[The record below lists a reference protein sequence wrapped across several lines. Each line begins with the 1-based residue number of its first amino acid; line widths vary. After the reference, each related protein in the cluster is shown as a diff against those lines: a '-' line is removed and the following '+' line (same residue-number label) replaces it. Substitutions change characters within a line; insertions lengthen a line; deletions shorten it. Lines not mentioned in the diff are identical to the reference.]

1 MSEIYLS
8 NFYLIHTTPFHL
20 ILLLLGLFDF
30 LICDRLYIYIYI
42 YQYSSIKLLF
52 LKMVPEMSRFL
63 KNKLKKEKEMT
74 HMSID
79 PKKLYGLNEILWILL
94 RIFVP
99 SEIKKVVFSSLIHCK
114 KGCTWR
120 KVFLMTV
127 TRYYV
132 SKQEC

>member
-63 KNKLKKEKEMT
+63 KNTLKKEKEMT

-79 PKKLYGLNEILWILL
+79 PKKLYGLNEIL
-94 RIFVP
+94 
-99 SEIKKVVFSSLIHCK
+99 
-114 KGCTWR
+114 
-120 KVFLMTV
+120 
-127 TRYYV
+127 
-132 SKQEC
+132 

>member
-30 LICDRLYIYIYI
+30 LICDRLYIYIY
-42 YQYSSIKLLF
+42 QYSSIKLLF

-63 KNKLKKEKEMT
+63 KNTLKKEKEMT

-79 PKKLYGLNEILWILL
+79 PKKLYGLNEIL
-94 RIFVP
+94 
-99 SEIKKVVFSSLIHCK
+99 
-114 KGCTWR
+114 
-120 KVFLMTV
+120 
-127 TRYYV
+127 
-132 SKQEC
+132 